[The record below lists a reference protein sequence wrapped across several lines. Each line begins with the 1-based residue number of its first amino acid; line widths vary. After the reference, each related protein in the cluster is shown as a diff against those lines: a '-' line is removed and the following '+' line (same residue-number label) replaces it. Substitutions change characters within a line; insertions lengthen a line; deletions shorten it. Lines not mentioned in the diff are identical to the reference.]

1 MSPWNLS
8 HVFTMDFFDVFTMDF
23 SMKNLARSRG
33 LSRVAEVRQAE
44 GPSSHSPPRG
54 PKNLG
59 KPWEK
64 HGESGCMWLLC
75 VFFSPKMWDMPHIL
89 MKYMWNMSVFFWRLY
104 GDMARSRSG
113 ITQSWVKSGQNP
125 MVIPKVWSETRN
137 SVVGVIGSDDCG
149 LWNV

>member
-1 MSPWNLS
+1 
-8 HVFTMDFFDVFTMDF
+8 
-23 SMKNLARSRG
+23 MKNIARSRG

-75 VFFSPKMWDMPHIL
+75 VFVHQRCEICPYISKIYVKYVCVYGEYMEIWQEVEVELHSHIGC
-89 MKYMWNMSVFFWRLY
+89 
-104 GDMARSRSG
+104 GDDG
-113 ITQSWVKSGQNP
+113 DVWVKSGHFIQ
-125 MVIPKVWSETRN
+125 W
-137 SVVGVIGSDDCG
+137 
-149 LWNV
+149 